1 MYDRLCVDAPLTPN
15 NENNHNNT
23 RWAYY
28 VLSSGCKR
36 LEGDTLYEAE
46 NSRQCDRADGRM
58 VSQVVGSLP
67 PPVPPP
73 TPPPLTAPS
82 PQTHGTGHAH
92 GLDGKLKSVRA
103 FRHLALFVTMES
115 KQVPNKSGNSG
126 ESSGKSTEDKV
137 KEGAI
142 PKVLTEPGRVKTGG
156 KLGAI
161 RTSLLE
167 VGGGSFKL
175 SKKNKT
181 EKSADKSSGATK
193 KKTKRFGKNKT
204 DEDKKNPVKEESDA
218 SKEPPKQSKPSKASQ
233 LVRRLSIG
241 KYKSG
246 KSSTAPSTADPSPIS
261 LKSEKDILEYDVES
275 VASSSNSTEV
285 QGSDGDAFSH
295 EDAFVSPVSL
305 KENQSMTKL
314 LEVSKA
320 ATEAPPTESDVTMK
334 PDIPPRLKKSKSNE
348 GVQPETHQPAED
360 GVQPETHQPAED
372 CVQPETHQPAEDC
385 VQPETHQPAEDCVQP
400 ETHQPAEDGVQPETH
415 QPAEDGVQPE
425 THQPAEDE
433 SRTPTEGL
441 PDKLVYNDNVNTISP
456 EKTPQVV
463 RVSSRIL
470 DGSENLALQYYQGNP
485 SGEVNLKSVTV
496 AKFDSSTSHVSD
508 DEIRH
513 SLDSID
519 LNNKSSPVLHQTAT
533 PQSNPI
539 EDEVDPAS
547 SSVIGSANWMSHQ
560 RSSKASPDTATREL
574 DRDANPESPQ
584 TTPLTAKAQILS
596 LTNPII
602 LKHKKLNEDITKF
615 LDRESEVNSRL
626 SVERGDKD
634 TPTIVAESD
643 AQDSDEEFGDALTKE
658 DPLLSD
664 LTAVMSE
671 SDAAGAST
679 EAQGSGDKRE
689 HLYKI
694 LVIGE
699 LGTGK
704 TSIIKRYVHQFF
716 SQHYRAT
723 IGVDFALKV
732 LNWDTNT
739 IIRLQLWDIAG
750 QERFGNMTRVYYKEA
765 VGAFIVFDVTR
776 AATFDAV
783 VKWKQDLDTKVQLPD
798 GSPIPCVLLANKCD
812 QQKEGLVNNPAK
824 MEEYC
829 KERGFTGW
837 YETSAK
843 ENINIEEAAR
853 LLVTKILQNDKL
865 IHQNDSANEDKF
877 AIDGKKSD
885 EKSGKSCAC

>member
-1 MYDRLCVDAPLTPN
+1 
-15 NENNHNNT
+15 
-23 RWAYY
+23 
-28 VLSSGCKR
+28 
-36 LEGDTLYEAE
+36 
-46 NSRQCDRADGRM
+46 
-58 VSQVVGSLP
+58 
-67 PPVPPP
+67 
-73 TPPPLTAPS
+73 
-82 PQTHGTGHAH
+82 
-92 GLDGKLKSVRA
+92 
-103 FRHLALFVTMES
+103 MES
-115 KQVPNKSGNSG
+115 KQVPDRSSNSG
-126 ESSGKSTEDKV
+126 ESGGKSTEEKT

-167 VGGGSFKL
+167 VGSGPFKL

-181 EKSADKSSGATK
+181 EKSADKQSGATK
-193 KKTKRFGKNKT
+193 KKSKRFGKNKT
-204 DEDKKNPVKEESDA
+204 DEDKKNPAKEEIDA
-218 SKEPPKQSKPSKASQ
+218 SKEPPKQPKPSKASQ

-261 LKSEKDILEYDVES
+261 LKSGKDIKEYDVES
-275 VASSSNSTEV
+275 VASSSNSTVEV
-285 QGSDGDAFSH
+285 QGSDGDSFSH

-305 KENQSMTKL
+305 KENQSMTNL
-314 LEVSKA
+314 LEVSKFV
-320 ATEAPPTESDVTMK
+320 TEAPPTECDVTMK

-360 GVQPETHQPAED
+360 EGVKPETNP
-372 CVQPETHQPAEDC
+372 
-385 VQPETHQPAEDCVQP
+385 
-400 ETHQPAEDGVQPETH
+400 
-415 QPAEDGVQPE
+415 
-425 THQPAEDE
+425 PAEDE
-433 SRTPTEGL
+433 ARTPTEGL
-441 PDKLVYNDNVNTISP
+441 LDKLVYDDNVNTKSP
-456 EKTPQVV
+456 ETTPQVV
-463 RVSSRIL
+463 RVSSRKL
-470 DGSENLALQYYQGNP
+470 DGPENLALQYSQGNP
-485 SGEVNLKSVTV
+485 SDEVDLKSVTI

-519 LNNKSSPVLHQTAT
+519 LNNKSSPVSHQTTT
-533 PQSNPI
+533 PQESNPI

-547 SSVIGSANWMSHQ
+547 SSGTGSADWMSHQ
-560 RSSKASPDTATREL
+560 RSSKASPDTATKEL

-634 TPTIVAESD
+634 TPVIVVESD
-643 AQDSDEEFGDALTKE
+643 AQESDEEFGDALTKE
-658 DPLLSD
+658 DPILSD

-671 SDAAGAST
+671 SNAVGAGT